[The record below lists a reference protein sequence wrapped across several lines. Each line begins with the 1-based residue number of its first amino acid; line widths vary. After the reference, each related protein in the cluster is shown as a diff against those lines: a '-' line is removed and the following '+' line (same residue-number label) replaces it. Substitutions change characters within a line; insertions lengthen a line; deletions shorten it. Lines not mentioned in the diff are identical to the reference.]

1 MKSNLK
7 EGDHH
12 GGNQPDVDHLGV
24 RCRWQGLSLP
34 YETDKD
40 KMWTKNFLKF
50 CYNSH
55 GGQDKEHG
63 EVDLDH
69 HINVLFEPGVG

>member
-12 GGNQPDVDHLGV
+12 GGDQPDVDHLGV
-24 RCRWQGLSLP
+24 RRRWQGLSLP
-34 YETDKD
+34 YETEQ
-40 KMWTKNFLKF
+40 KNGIEKIMLKWW
-50 CYNSH
+50 YDSH

-63 EVDLDH
+63 EIDLNH
-69 HINVLFEPGVG
+69 HVNVLFKPRVG